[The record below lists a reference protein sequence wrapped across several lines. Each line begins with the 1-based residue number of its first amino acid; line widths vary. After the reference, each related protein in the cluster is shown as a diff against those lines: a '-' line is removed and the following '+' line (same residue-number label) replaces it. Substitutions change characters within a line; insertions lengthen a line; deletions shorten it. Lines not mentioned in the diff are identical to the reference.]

1 MNLVDTFCL
10 MTQSIRNNVKDLA
23 VSFFHLLYKCL
34 HAFRKILLPSFQARR
49 YKTLNDLIGK
59 IMGMKVSRIRTKDGL
74 ILLLDEKDSL
84 ALSFNRV
91 YEPEETALVK
101 QTIQSDMRIIDIGAN
116 IGYYTTLF
124 SKLATNGTV
133 YAFEPDESN
142 FRLLEKNCCL
152 NELANVELFN
162 RAVGDEDCSRQLFHS
177 EHNMGDHRLYP
188 IEESRS
194 FSLVKMITIDQF
206 LKSKKPFD
214 FIKMDIQGFEMN
226 ALLGMNG
233 RITKDAPILLL
244 EVWPEALLKNNVK
257 PLDMLLWLNNHRY
270 EVFDANDLKTKI
282 SLTESSHWIE
292 SIQDHANIFCKK
304 RF

>member
-1 MNLVDTFCL
+1 MNQVDTFCL
-10 MTQSIRNNVKDLA
+10 MTQSIRNNVKDLS
-23 VSFFHLLYKCL
+23 VFLLHSLYKFI
-34 HAFRKILLPSFQARR
+34 HAFRKILLPSFQARK
-49 YKTLNDLIGK
+49 YKIINDLIGK
-59 IMGMKVSRIRTKDGL
+59 VMGIKVSRIRTKDGL
-74 ILLLDEKDSL
+74 ILILDKKDSL

-124 SKLATNGTV
+124 SKLASNGTI

-142 FRLLEKNCCL
+142 FRLLQKNCCL
-152 NELANVELFN
+152 NDLANVELFN
-162 RAVGDEDCSRQLFHS
+162 CAVGDEDCSRRLFLS

-206 LKSKKPFD
+206 LKSNKPFD

-226 ALLGMNG
+226 ALWGMNG
-233 RITKDAPILLL
+233 RLTQDSAILLL

-257 PLDMLLWLNNHRY
+257 PLDMLLWLNNRRY
-270 EVFDANDLKTKI
+270 EVFDANDLKIKI
-282 SLTESSHWIE
+282 SPTEYSHWIE
-292 SIQDHANIFCKK
+292 SIEEHANIFCKK

>member
-1 MNLVDTFCL
+1 
-10 MTQSIRNNVKDLA
+10 
-23 VSFFHLLYKCL
+23 
-34 HAFRKILLPSFQARR
+34 
-49 YKTLNDLIGK
+49 
-59 IMGMKVSRIRTKDGL
+59 MGMKVSRIRTKDGL

-84 ALSFNRV
+84 ALSFNLV

-142 FRLLEKNCCL
+142 FRLLEKNCSL
-152 NELANVELFN
+152 NELNNVELFN
-162 RAVGDEDCSRQLFHS
+162 YAVGHEVCSRELFLS

-226 ALLGMNG
+226 ALQGMNG
-233 RITKDAPILLL
+233 RITQDAPILLL

-282 SLTESSHWIE
+282 SLTESSNWIE
-292 SIQDHANIFCKK
+292 SIEDHANIFCKK